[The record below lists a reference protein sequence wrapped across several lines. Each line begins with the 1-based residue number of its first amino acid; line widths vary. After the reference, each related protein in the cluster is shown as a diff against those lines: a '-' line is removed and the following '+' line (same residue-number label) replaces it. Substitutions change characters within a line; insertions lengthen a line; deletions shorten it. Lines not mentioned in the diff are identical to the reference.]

1 MHPGLEHIKWS
12 EMTDDTIT
20 KKIGEL
26 HIRLNAATLGGNHMI
41 ISQLHLLLETYY
53 MEQEKRI
60 TEKYEELIRN
70 SDVRYTQQS
79 IDIDWDY
86 GKNLEEAGKNKK

>member
-12 EMTDDTIT
+12 ELTDDDIT

-26 HIRLNAATLGGNHMI
+26 HRRLNIATLGGNHMI
-41 ISQLHLLLETYY
+41 INQMHLLLDTYY
-53 MEQEKRI
+53 NEQELRI
-60 TEKYEELIRN
+60 TKQYDEMIKN
-70 SDVRYTQQS
+70 SDKRYTQQS

-86 GKNLEEAGKNKK
+86 GKDLESKEDKN